1 MNIKI
6 IFEWKGS
13 EKEHMLYDS
22 IYMNYKLASGVR
34 NLISSYLGTEV
45 DERVMKV
52 EREERAAPE
61 SVYVL

>member
-1 MNIKI
+1 
-6 IFEWKGS
+6 
-13 EKEHMLYDS
+13 MLYDS

-45 DERVMKV
+45 DEWMMEV